1 MNSYI
6 EFRERDNRDLV
17 ITRKLLKE
25 KLNNGFREDFVF
37 NNKAYDVV
45 ACVESNIYIP
55 KANIELYVNGTPIQ
69 CQKQIEMKDGRYYI
83 SFRDEQNYGL
93 KLFSL
98 VFDVASIVVE
108 ITGVEKEEYISEDII
123 CLSNIKTDARN
134 IEHIVN
140 SVLNEEDE
148 LINKALFVHSKSDR
162 SAYGEEASQNSS
174 RSIDSLIRYAS
185 DVVNV
190 YKQNYSN
197 FKSKSK
203 HSVTTKNKVTKANK
217 VSVISQEN
225 IHWLMSNLDVLYE
238 VPNSGISIG
247 GDNYIPYEM
256 SSVQYERNY
265 AIYENQVVLGLL
277 LKLTKQIG
285 QLIDLL
291 QQTKEQESEVLNK
304 LEKINKEYYVYT
316 VVNIKRKYVE
326 TVLRRQNSLKELF
339 YQLGSLYKKYSQLF
353 NCQRI
358 LFDSIPKRT
367 KVFSELAHYKR
378 VYNLIVNYEKYASVE
393 FDREKVVS
401 SVKTIDKLYEYY
413 CLIKLIKMLT
423 NSGYKFADEDNMSKN
438 YTYSPR
444 TLRYDP
450 ETNVA
455 NTYYLENEE
464 YSTTLYY
471 EPVIY
476 NYQTTATNGIEL
488 YRTTDQR
495 ENYYCPDFL
504 LSFINKTTGKTMYF
518 ILDAKYSNRYNLRK
532 YNTLFNSIKKYHLEL
547 ATTNEDSKLNMIWL
561 LQGKTDKD
569 LWDIDYYHNSQ
580 MSRIFKPSPVCGIF
594 NLNFDN
600 PNEIQLYD
608 EIKKYL

>member
-353 NCQRI
+353 NCQGI

-401 SVKTIDKLYEYY
+401 SVKTIDKL
-413 CLIKLIKMLT
+413 
-423 NSGYKFADEDNMSKN
+423 
-438 YTYSPR
+438 
-444 TLRYDP
+444 
-450 ETNVA
+450 
-455 NTYYLENEE
+455 
-464 YSTTLYY
+464 
-471 EPVIY
+471 
-476 NYQTTATNGIEL
+476 
-488 YRTTDQR
+488 
-495 ENYYCPDFL
+495 
-504 LSFINKTTGKTMYF
+504 
-518 ILDAKYSNRYNLRK
+518 
-532 YNTLFNSIKKYHLEL
+532 
-547 ATTNEDSKLNMIWL
+547 
-561 LQGKTDKD
+561 
-569 LWDIDYYHNSQ
+569 
-580 MSRIFKPSPVCGIF
+580 
-594 NLNFDN
+594 
-600 PNEIQLYD
+600 
-608 EIKKYL
+608 